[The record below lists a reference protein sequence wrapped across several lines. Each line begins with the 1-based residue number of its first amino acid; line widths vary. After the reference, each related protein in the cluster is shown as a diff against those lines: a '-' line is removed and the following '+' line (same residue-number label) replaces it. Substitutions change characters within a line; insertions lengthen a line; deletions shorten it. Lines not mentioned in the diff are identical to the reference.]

1 MIWREIGVTV
11 WTTLHGL
18 APHGKNDDMS
28 ITAHS
33 ISHRVY
39 LIKLTGL
46 LTWDEFQAFGKQMET
61 AQVFAT
67 GPVRALIQLEE
78 FTGWEP
84 GEAWSDVSFFFEHDQ
99 HIQKIAVVGDACW
112 RDEMS
117 IFLFADYRQAP
128 TRFFAATEWDAARAW
143 VLE

>member
-1 MIWREIGVTV
+1 MAITV
-11 WTTLHGL
+11 
-18 APHGKNDDMS
+18 
-28 ITAHS
+28 HS
-33 ISHRVY
+33 ISDRVY

-46 LTWDEFQAFGKQMET
+46 LTWSEFQAFQNQMET
-61 AQVFAT
+61 AQVFAA
-67 GPVRALIQLEE
+67 GPLRALIQLEE

-99 HIQKIAVVGDACW
+99 HIEKIAVVGDARW

-117 IFLFADYRQAP
+117 IFLFADYRQAQ
-128 TRFFAATEWDAARAW
+128 TLFFAATELEAARAW